1 MKKLNFLL
9 IVFVIII
16 FSCDNAEETDNTT
29 LNIKLT
35 DAPADYEAVN
45 VEIQNVQIHAGE
57 NENEGDWH
65 SLDLINAGVYNL
77 LDFNNGLDTL
87 IGTAELPAGNISQMT
102 LYLGEN
108 NTLVKDGATYDL
120 FTTAGERS
128 GLKLLIHE
136 QFEAGVTYNIWI
148 DFDAYRSV
156 IDRGN
161 GKYNLK
167 PVIRAFTEA
176 TSGSIKGYIEP
187 VEALPYVLAEN
198 GTDSIGTIADPDGY
212 FLLRGVPEGNFNI
225 HITPSEDYSDTL
237 IANINVAIGQATDL
251 GTIELT
257 SN

>member
-1 MKKLNFLL
+1 MKRIEFFLMIL
-9 IVFVIII
+9 SIMV
-16 FSCDNAEETDNTT
+16 FSCNDTDDNETAS
-29 LNIKLT
+29 LKIRLT
-35 DAPADYEAVN
+35 DAPANYEAVN

-57 NENEGDWH
+57 NEDEGDWH

-87 IGTAELPAGNISQMT
+87 IGTAELPAGNISQMR

-108 NTLVKDGATYDL
+108 NTLVKDGKTYDL

-148 DFDAYRSV
+148 DFDASRSV
-156 IDRGN
+156 INRGN
-161 GKYNLK
+161 GMFNLK

-198 GTDSIGTIADPDGY
+198 GTDSIGTIADTNGY
-212 FLLRGVPEGNFNI
+212 FLLRGVPEGNFNV
-225 HITPSEDYSDTL
+225 HISPNESYSDTL
-237 IANINVAIGQATDL
+237 ITNISVITGQVTNL
-251 GTIELT
+251 ETIELT
-257 SN
+257 ED